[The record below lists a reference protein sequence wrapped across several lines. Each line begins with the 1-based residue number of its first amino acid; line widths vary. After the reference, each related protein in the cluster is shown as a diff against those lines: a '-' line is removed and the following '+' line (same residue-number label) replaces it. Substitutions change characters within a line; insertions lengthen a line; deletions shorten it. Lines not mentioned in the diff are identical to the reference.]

1 MAYNSRLQSSFIQ
14 TYPENTGN
22 TVGTVVSTVRA
33 FRLADCTADR
43 DSHPALKLCGD
54 KGIPFFKKFKIIL
67 KVYFK
72 FLYLQSCNTDN
83 CGNSSV
89 GRASASQAEGRG
101 FESRFPLHF
110 LNYPPTCQSDE
121 SRCGIELCRPGV
133 EQPGRPAIYA
143 ISFENARSER
153 VWSVFSCSIRGRLPY
168 HYGLWLR
175 QCNHQIH
182 SPFPC

>member
-101 FESRFPLHF
+101 FDSRFPL
-110 LNYPPTCQSDE
+110 NQGR
-121 SRCGIELCRPGV
+121 RCS
-133 EQPGRPAIYA
+133 QNIYGFVVP
-143 ISFENARSER
+143 IKYRARSNFYWNYKTS
-153 VWSVFSCSIRGRLPY
+153 WSKGPSALVESAPLAKGT
-168 HYGLWLR
+168 GM
-175 QCNHQIH
+175 
-182 SPFPC
+182 